1 MIPYYVSRFLF
12 NGIYD
17 ALDLTE
23 KQLEC
28 GEFSLFDQQ
37 RLDDAI
43 RAVEWYEKNC
53 VISSKQLC
61 EKLEKIQN
69 KYNKK

>member
-28 GEFSLFDQQ
+28 GEFNKFDEQ
-37 RLDDAI
+37 RLNDLI
-43 RAVEWYEKNC
+43 NTISWYKENC
-53 VISSKQLC
+53 IISSEQLV
-61 EKLEKIQN
+61 EKLEKIKE
-69 KYNKK
+69 KYKK

>member
-1 MIPYYVSRFLF
+1 MIPYYVSRFLI

-23 KQLEC
+23 KQLEH
-28 GEFSLFDQQ
+28 GEFTPFDEQ
-37 RLDDAI
+37 RLNDLIHAI
-43 RAVEWYEKNC
+43 SWYEKHC

-61 EKLEKIQN
+61 EKLEKIKE
-69 KYNKK
+69 KYKK